1 MEQRKRTSIRPLLL
15 ILMLVVGPV
24 HAHSV
29 LECAMT
35 DMVSHDDCHC
45 DDHETGKDCVDAA
58 FDSTIDS
65 DDEPCCE
72 RSVEINVDEDAR
84 RDTPGAKAVELRTD
98 VDHPQTIVASFDP
111 IEPPKVIA
119 TGDKVQS
126 FPTPGRTGSDI
137 YLITQ
142 RLRI

>member
-1 MEQRKRTSIRPLLL
+1 
-15 ILMLVVGPV
+15 
-24 HAHSV
+24 
-29 LECAMT
+29 
-35 DMVSHDDCHC
+35 MVSRDDCHC

-84 RDTPGAKAVELRTD
+84 RDTPGAKPVELRTD
-98 VDHPQTIVASFDP
+98 VDHPQTVGASFDLI
-111 IEPPKVIA
+111 IEPPKVVA
-119 TGDKVQS
+119 ARSEVQS
-126 FPTPGRTGSDI
+126 FPPPGRAGSDI